1 MNKNGLTM
9 VEICVAILITA
20 LLAGGITIMFINYNR
35 HNQTLDQKLHFSTSA
50 QVLFE
55 VLKTDLR
62 SLKKI
67 EVMPEKID
75 IEKVTDF
82 NSEGEEISET
92 VSFEFANGVVNE
104 SRGDRR
110 LSYQFLNDGMK
121 KLGQKVNGSFGL
133 LNSENSDKFT
143 SGTFIARL
151 SVADSSGTQL
161 PGFEASMSMDIRWL
175 NPDERPGS
183 P

>member
-1 MNKNGLTM
+1 
-9 VEICVAILITA
+9 VFITA
-20 LLAGGITIMFINYNR
+20 LMAGGITMMFINYNR
-35 HNQTLDQKLHFSTSA
+35 HNQTLDQRLHFSTSA

-55 VLKTDLR
+55 VLKADLR

-82 NSEGEEISET
+82 NSEGEEMSET
-92 VSFEFANGVVNE
+92 VSFEFANGIVNE

-110 LSYQFLNDGMK
+110 HSYQFLNDGMK
-121 KLGQKVNGSFGL
+121 RLGQKVTGSFGL
-133 LNSENSDKFT
+133 QNSQNSDKFT
-143 SGTFIARL
+143 SGTFVARF
-151 SVADSSGTQL
+151 SVADSTGAQL

-175 NPDERPGS
+175 NAEERSGS